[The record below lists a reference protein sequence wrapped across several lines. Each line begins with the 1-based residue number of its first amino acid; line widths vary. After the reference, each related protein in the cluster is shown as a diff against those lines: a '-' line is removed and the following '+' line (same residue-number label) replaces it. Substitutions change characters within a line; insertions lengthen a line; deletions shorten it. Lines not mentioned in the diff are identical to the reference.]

1 MPEGPSMVILKE
13 AVQEFKGKKVVEVEG
28 NTKVLDKNLLLN
40 KRITDFKSWG
50 KHFLIC
56 FKGFSVRIH
65 FLLFGTY
72 RINEA
77 KDAPARLHLGFKNG
91 ELNFYAS
98 SIKIIEEDL
107 DDVYDWSADVMN
119 DAWDAAAA
127 KKKLLSQPTM
137 VCCDALL
144 SQDIFSGVGNIIKN
158 EVLFRIGVHPLSLV
172 SALPKPK
179 LTAMIREAR
188 IYSFQF
194 LEWKKAF
201 VLKQHWL
208 VHRQRECPN
217 GHGPLTIK
225 YLGRTK
231 RKSYYCERC
240 QKRYGVLETESSLAW
255 EKKPP
260 VARSKVGNATNQTAV
275 KPRRRK

>member
-28 NTKVLDKNLLLN
+28 NTKVIDKDLLLE
-40 KRITDFKSWG
+40 KKITDFKTWG

-56 FKGFSVRIH
+56 FNDFTIRIH

-72 RINEA
+72 RINEN
-77 KDAPARLHLGFKNG
+77 KDSTPRLHLGFRKG
-91 ELNFYAS
+91 ELNFYACAVQ
-98 SIKIIEEDL
+98 IIEDDL
-107 DDVYDWSADVMN
+107 DDVYDWTADVMN
-119 DAWDAAAA
+119 DAWDPAAA
-127 KKKLLSQPTM
+127 KKKLLAHSGM

-144 SQDIFSGVGNIIKN
+144 NQDIFAGVGNIIKN
-158 EVLFRIGVHPLSLV
+158 EVLFRIGIHPLSLV
-172 SALPKPK
+172 NAIPKTKLAAL
-179 LTAMIREAR
+179 IREAR

-201 VLKQHWL
+201 VLKKHWL

-225 YLGRTK
+225 YLGKTK

-240 QKRYGVLETESSLAW
+240 QRRHGILENEQSLVWDKKPSVRKVNVTTGGKKRTKKSSLN
-255 EKKPP
+255 K
-260 VARSKVGNATNQTAV
+260 
-275 KPRRRK
+275 

>member
-98 SIKIIEEDL
+98 SIKIIEED
-107 DDVYDWSADVMN
+107 
-119 DAWDAAAA
+119 
-127 KKKLLSQPTM
+127 
-137 VCCDALL
+137 
-144 SQDIFSGVGNIIKN
+144 
-158 EVLFRIGVHPLSLV
+158 
-172 SALPKPK
+172 
-179 LTAMIREAR
+179 
-188 IYSFQF
+188 
-194 LEWKKAF
+194 
-201 VLKQHWL
+201 
-208 VHRQRECPN
+208 
-217 GHGPLTIK
+217 
-225 YLGRTK
+225 
-231 RKSYYCERC
+231 
-240 QKRYGVLETESSLAW
+240 
-255 EKKPP
+255 
-260 VARSKVGNATNQTAV
+260 
-275 KPRRRK
+275 